1 MVTKYKVDGLQLDYI
16 RYPFNNKG
24 SEMGFNWLGR
34 QKFERET
41 GMSLDRLDD
50 DTRQLWIAWKV
61 NNVSSFV
68 KDISETL
75 RAASP
80 GIRISAAVYAL
91 PKRMRIGAIQQEWE
105 TWVANGWV
113 DTLNPMTYVDTP
125 KELAEKAAYVRES
138 CAGQSPFLSRPF
150 NQTARYR
157 WTDRTNGQCSRCRG
171 HWGQRCLPSLI
182 WTTKRSMYSRSDP
195 IEDRRR

>member
-1 MVTKYKVDGLQLDYI
+1 MPGPWLRANGSFVPPRQFEYWLDPSNPECRQYIKNFALEMVSKYKVDGLQLDYI

-50 DTRQLWIAWKV
+50 DTRQLWVAWKV

-75 RAASP
+75 RAASRRAFAFPPQFMPCLKPYARQAPSSRNGKP
-80 GIRISAAVYAL
+80 GWPTVGSIRSI
-91 PKRMRIGAIQQEWE
+91 R
-105 TWVANGWV
+105 
-113 DTLNPMTYVDTP
+113 
-125 KELAEKAAYVRES
+125 
-138 CAGQSPFLSRPF
+138 
-150 NQTARYR
+150 
-157 WTDRTNGQCSRCRG
+157 
-171 HWGQRCLPSLI
+171 
-182 WTTKRSMYSRSDP
+182 
-195 IEDRRR
+195 